1 MQVDIVSAEKEI
13 FSGSAEMVF
22 APAIQGEIGIAPGHT
37 PLLTLLG
44 PGEIRVKISEEEEAS
59 FYVSGGMIP
68 KLEACLHSLSK
79 IQEAH
84 IIDGRKEGALFSVV
98 TKNNFNKGTLIV
110 N

>member
-1 MQVDIVSAEKEI
+1 MDLSKRVIPKLVSKQVKK
-13 FSGSAEMVF
+13 
-22 APAIQGEIGIAPGHT
+22 
-37 PLLTLLG
+37 L
-44 PGEIRVKISEEEEAS
+44 VKTS
-59 FYVSGGMIP
+59 YVLGGMIP